1 MLELMSRE
9 EKMKQVEVAEKQL
22 LAGEIVTVIDA
33 SYSAYSLAIG
43 DFRILD
49 MVEKNVWRDGMNWT
63 WKGPGKIRMNGQ
75 IYSPGEATEEIDMDW
90 S

>member
-1 MLELMSRE
+1 MIKLMSRE

-22 LAGEIVTVIDA
+22 LAGEIVIVIDA

-63 WKGPGKIRMNGQ
+63 WKGPGKIRMNGRV
-75 IYSPGEATEEIDMDW
+75 YSPNEATEEMDMDW

>member
-1 MLELMSRE
+1 MLKLMSRQ
-9 EKMKQVEVAEKQL
+9 EKMKQVEDAQKQL
-22 LAGEIVTVIDA
+22 LSGEIVTVIDA
-33 SYSAYSLAIG
+33 SYSAHSLAIG

-63 WKGPGKIRMNGQ
+63 WKGPGKIRMNGRV
-75 IYSPGEATEEIDMDW
+75 YAPGEATEEIDMDW

>member
-63 WKGPGKIRMNGQ
+63 WKGPGKIRMNGRV
-75 IYSPGEATEEIDMDW
+75 YSPNESTEEIDMDW

>member
-1 MLELMSRE
+1 MINLMSRE

-63 WKGPGKIRMNGQ
+63 WKGPGKIRMNGRV
-75 IYSPGEATEEIDMDW
+75 YSPNESTEEIDMDW

>member
-1 MLELMSRE
+1 MIKLMSRE

-22 LAGEIVTVIDA
+22 LAGEIVIVIDA

-63 WKGPGKIRMNGQ
+63 WKGPGKIRMNGRV
-75 IYSPGEATEEIDMDW
+75 YSPNESTEEIDMDW

>member
-1 MLELMSRE
+1 MGSG
-9 EKMKQVEVAEKQL
+9 L
-22 LAGEIVTVIDA
+22 LLRNMA
-33 SYSAYSLAIG
+33 
-43 DFRILD
+43 
-49 MVEKNVWRDGMNWT
+49 EKNVWRDGMNWT

>member
-1 MLELMSRE
+1 MSRE

-63 WKGPGKIRMNGQ
+63 WKGPGKIRMNGRV
-75 IYSPGEATEEIDMDW
+75 YSPNESTEEIDMDW

>member
-1 MLELMSRE
+1 MIKLLSRE
-9 EKMKQVEVAEKQL
+9 EKMKQVEDAQQQL
-22 LAGEIVTVIDA
+22 LAGEIVTVVDA

-63 WKGPGKIRMNGQ
+63 WKGPGKIRMNGRV
-75 IYSPGEATEEIDMDW
+75 YSPGDATEEIDMDW